1 MPTRA
6 GNAGLK
12 TELTFV
18 RYEPLI
24 VPKQSLT
31 GDSTERVNTRVLQA
45 LYRFE
50 RGDLPI
56 SVGQQMDVY
65 IEAAG
70 AAPIRSPEPA
80 GPETLGLA
88 AKRRAAMNTVYRSA
102 ARAARHGIIS
112 GAVLA
117 FAVVSGC
124 AVGPDYRA
132 PELTVPAHYSESAV
146 HASAGTSLAEWWRVF
161 HDGPLDRLVARAI
174 DANLDLRIAEAR
186 VRESRA
192 LRGIARSALWPTVD
206 GGAAYSRTPERERA
220 PGRGGAARA
229 RAPHDRSVR
238 GGAGCELGDRH
249 FRRDAT
255 GGRVGRGRDRR
266 GRGGAA
272 RRAGYLLGE
281 VGSSYIEL
289 RGLQK
294 ELAVTQANIK
304 AQEQTLALTRD
315 RVQAGL
321 ATELDVTRA
330 QAQVATTRAQI
341 PSLTSAIRR
350 AVHRLSVL
358 VGVAPGELAGPW
370 LEARPVPAGPPE
382 VSAGV
387 PSDLLR
393 RRPDIR
399 RAEREL
405 AAATARIGVA
415 TADLFPRFSLTGAV
429 GLQSVAASDFFTGGS
444 RFFALG
450 PAIHWPIFNAGRIR
464 DNIEVQDLRQEQ
476 ALLAYRQTVLLGL
489 EEVENALVTHREAR
503 SRFQELCEAEGAE
516 RRAVALAHD
525 RYRSGLVDFLDV
537 LETERTLYA
546 AQTELARGERA
557 VGQDLVRLYKALGG
571 GWGHE
576 VAQAQATQP
585 P

>member
-1 MPTRA
+1 
-6 GNAGLK
+6 
-12 TELTFV
+12 
-18 RYEPLI
+18 
-24 VPKQSLT
+24 
-31 GDSTERVNTRVLQA
+31 
-45 LYRFE
+45 
-50 RGDLPI
+50 
-56 SVGQQMDVY
+56 
-65 IEAAG
+65 
-70 AAPIRSPEPA
+70 
-80 GPETLGLA
+80 
-88 AKRRAAMNTVYRSA
+88 MNTVHRSA
-102 ARAARHGIIS
+102 ASAARHGIIS

-117 FAVVSGC
+117 FAVVNGC

-132 PELTVPAHYSESAV
+132 PELTVPARYSESAV

-186 VRESRA
+186 MRESRA

-206 GGAAYSRTPERERA
+206 GGAAYSRTQSENGPL
-220 PGRGGAARA
+220 GGAVRRGLVPLTTDLYEAALDASWEIDIFGGTRRA
-229 RAPHDRSVR
+229 VESAEAEI
-238 GGAGCELGDRH
+238 GAAEES
-249 FRRDAT
+249 RRDVLVT
-255 GGRVGRGRDRR
+255 
-266 GRGGAA
+266 
-272 RRAGYLLGE
+272 LLGE

-415 TADLFPRFSLTGAV
+415 TADLFPRFSLTEAV

-489 EEVENALVTHREAR
+489 EEVENALLVTHREAR
-503 SRFQELCEAEGAE
+503 SRFQELCEAESAE

>member
-1 MPTRA
+1 
-6 GNAGLK
+6 
-12 TELTFV
+12 
-18 RYEPLI
+18 
-24 VPKQSLT
+24 
-31 GDSTERVNTRVLQA
+31 
-45 LYRFE
+45 
-50 RGDLPI
+50 
-56 SVGQQMDVY
+56 
-65 IEAAG
+65 
-70 AAPIRSPEPA
+70 
-80 GPETLGLA
+80 
-88 AKRRAAMNTVYRSA
+88 MN
-102 ARAARHGIIS
+102 

-117 FAVVSGC
+117 SALVTGC

-132 PELTVPAHYSESAV
+132 PELTVPARYSESGV
-146 HASAGTSLAEWWRVF
+146 HASARTSLAEWWRVF
-161 HDGPLDRLVARAI
+161 HDAPLDRLVARAI

-192 LRGIARSALWPTVD
+192 LRGIARSALWLTVD
-206 GGAAYSRTPERERA
+206 GSAAYSRTRQSENGPL
-220 PGRGGAARA
+220 GGAVRRGLVPLETDLYEAALDASWEIDIFGGTRRA
-229 RAPHDRSVR
+229 VESAEAEI
-238 GGAGCELGDRH
+238 GAAEES
-249 FRRDAT
+249 RRDVLVT
-255 GGRVGRGRDRR
+255 
-266 GRGGAA
+266 
-272 RRAGYLLGE
+272 LLGE

-294 ELAVTQANIK
+294 ELAVTQAIR

-330 QAQVATTRAQI
+330 QAQVATTRSEI
-341 PSLTSAIRR
+341 PNLTSGLKR

-358 VGVAPGELAGPW
+358 VGVSPGELAGRW
-370 LEARPVPAGPPE
+370 LEALPVPAGPPE
-382 VSAGV
+382 VPAGL

-405 AAATARIGVA
+405 HAATARIGVA

-429 GLQSVAASDFFTGGS
+429 GVQSVAASDFFTGGS

-503 SRFQELCEAEGAE
+503 LRLQELREAEGAE
-516 RRAVALAHD
+516 RRAVTLAYD

-537 LETERTLYA
+537 LDTERTLYA
-546 AQTELARGERA
+546 AQTELARGQRA

-571 GWGHE
+571 GWDHE
-576 VAQAQATQP
+576 AARAQVTQP
-585 P
+585 SWLISSEE

>member
-1 MPTRA
+1 M
-6 GNAGLK
+6 
-12 TELTFV
+12 
-18 RYEPLI
+18 
-24 VPKQSLT
+24 
-31 GDSTERVNTRVLQA
+31 NTVHRSA
-45 LYRFE
+45 PSAAR
-50 RGDLPI
+50 RGI
-56 SVGQQMDVY
+56 
-65 IEAAG
+65 I
-70 AAPIRSPEPA
+70 
-80 GPETLGLA
+80 
-88 AKRRAAMNTVYRSA
+88 RRAA
-102 ARAARHGIIS
+102 
-112 GAVLA
+112 LA
-117 FAVVSGC
+117 FAVVTGC

-132 PELTVPAHYSESAV
+132 PELAVPARYSESGV

-161 HDGPLDRLVARAI
+161 RDAPLERLVARAI
-174 DANLDLRIAEAR
+174 DANLDLRIAESR
-186 VRESRA
+186 VREARA
-192 LRGIARSALWPTVD
+192 LRGVVRSALWPTVD
-206 GGAAYSRTPERERA
+206 GGAAYSRTRQSEN
-220 PGRGGAARA
+220 GSLGGAVRRGLVPLETDLYEAALDASWEIDIFGGTRRA
-229 RAPHDRSVR
+229 VESGEAEI
-238 GGAGCELGDRH
+238 GAADEA
-249 FRRDAT
+249 RRDIL
-255 GGRVGRGRDRR
+255 VS
-266 GRGGAA
+266 
-272 RRAGYLLGE
+272 LLGE
-281 VGSSYIEL
+281 VGSTYIEL
-289 RGLQK
+289 RGLQQ

-330 QAQVATTRAQI
+330 QAQVATTRAEV
-341 PSLTSAIRR
+341 PSLTSALKR

-358 VGVAPGELAGPW
+358 VGVSPGELAGPW
-370 LEARPVPAGPPE
+370 LQARPVPAGPPE
-382 VSAGV
+382 VPAGM

-405 AAATARIGVA
+405 HAATARIGVA

-503 SRFQELCEAEGAE
+503 LRFQELREAEGAE

-537 LETERTLYA
+537 LEAERTLYA
-546 AQTELARGERA
+546 AQSELARGERA

-571 GWGHE
+571 GWGHD
-576 VAQAQATQP
+576 VARAQAMQSP
-585 P
+585 WPISSEG

>member
-1 MPTRA
+1 
-6 GNAGLK
+6 
-12 TELTFV
+12 
-18 RYEPLI
+18 
-24 VPKQSLT
+24 
-31 GDSTERVNTRVLQA
+31 
-45 LYRFE
+45 
-50 RGDLPI
+50 
-56 SVGQQMDVY
+56 
-65 IEAAG
+65 
-70 AAPIRSPEPA
+70 
-80 GPETLGLA
+80 
-88 AKRRAAMNTVYRSA
+88 MNTVHRSA
-102 ARAARHGIIS
+102 ASAARHGIIS

-117 FAVVSGC
+117 FAVVNGC

-132 PELTVPAHYSESAV
+132 PELTVPARYSESAV

-186 VRESRA
+186 MRESRA

-206 GGAAYSRTPERERA
+206 GGAAYSRTR
-220 PGRGGAARA
+220 RA
-229 RAPHDRSVR
+229 RTGPWAGRCDAASCPSRPICTRRRWMRAGRSTFS
-238 GGAGCELGDRH
+238 A
-249 FRRDAT
+249 
-255 GGRVGRGRDRR
+255 GRDGRSSRPRPRSTRPRSR
-266 GRGGAA
+266 GATCWST
-272 RRAGYLLGE
+272 LLGE

-341 PSLTSAIRR
+341 PSLTSAIQR

-358 VGVAPGELAGPW
+358 VGVSPGELAGPW

-489 EEVENALVTHREAR
+489 EEVENALLVTHREAR
-503 SRFQELCEAEGAE
+503 LRFQELCEAESAE